1 MLGKGLPSEFLGF
14 LSQPGLSWEDPARPT
29 EGSTLRKEGHGMCQ
43 RSLSQ
48 LQAQSGVL
56 SQADRGKQ
64 RNIGMAGGPA
74 SKPRSKEL
82 SRLSSEPGMKGG
94 HPQGVSWGREQRGS
108 QGSPGRA
115 EAWPKA
121 KYLSTDFWRSMHTH
135 VCKGQEAGA
144 HPSLPACSRG
154 AWATPSPRKAG
165 KYTLRWA

>member
-14 LSQPGLSWEDPARPT
+14 LSQSGLSWEDPARPT

-43 RSLSQ
+43 GSLSQ
-48 LQAQSGVL
+48 LQAQSGLL

-64 RNIGMAGGPA
+64 SNIEMAGGPA

-121 KYLSTDFWRSMHTH
+121 KHLSTDFWRSMPHPC
-135 VCKGQEAGA
+135 VQGAG
-144 HPSLPACSRG
+144 SRG
-154 AWATPSPRKAG
+154 SSLTARLLKGSPG
-165 KYTLRWA
+165 YPLPQESW